1 MDKRDLTT
9 FQEIL
14 LNYFEEEVLDRI
26 KAAGQLVDETEVLEI
41 VQAAYDEAIEIMEA
55 IECRAISMG
64 GLEPGEGDRY
74 H

>member
-14 LNYFEEEVLDRI
+14 LNYFEE
-26 KAAGQLVDETEVLEI
+26 EVLEI